1 MFSCTEWR
9 KKKELDFLRGACRLE
24 GVGKL
29 VEDFS
34 RVQLSLVLGSKQF
47 VKLNLVVQHLG
58 SRGRRIGSLW
68 SSSTI

>member
-1 MFSCTEWR
+1 MS
-9 KKKELDFLRGACRLE
+9 GACRAE
-24 GVGKL
+24 DVGKL

-58 SRGRRIGSLW
+58 SRGKRIGSLQ
-68 SSSTI
+68 SSSAVVREAWTT

>member
-1 MFSCTEWR
+1 M
-9 KKKELDFLRGACRLE
+9 RGACWAE
-24 GVGKL
+24 DVGKL

-58 SRGRRIGSLW
+58 SRGKRIGSLQ
-68 SSSTI
+68 SSSTVVRKAWTT